1 MRGIEENTL
10 LSEKLEE
17 RLKAC
22 EAEITQ
28 AEKDAVT
35 EKKQKELREVRAALE
50 AAERSMKK

>member
-35 EKKQKELREVRAALE
+35 EKSRKNCVKSGRLWRRRK
-50 AAERSMKK
+50 RSMKK